1 MLPVVLVVLAFA
13 GAFLS
18 GLVGVGG
25 AIIMIPLLLFVPPL
39 LGLDDLGIATVAG
52 ITMVQVVAASL
63 SGLVGHRGR
72 IDRPLFVALGPSM
85 VVTSFAGGYASG
97 LVEPI
102 VLEAVFAAMASLA
115 AVMMLTLR
123 GRTAHEVDG
132 GVAFNR
138 PAAVAAAAAVGFSA
152 GLVGAGGAFF
162 LVPVMLYGLR
172 VPVRVTVATSLAVV
186 AAAGGAGLAGK
197 IAANQVDWFLAALLV
212 IGALPGARLGAAVSR
227 RVSTTRLVG
236 VLGVVIAVVAVRMWI
251 QVLAG

>member
-39 LGLDDLGIATVAG
+39 LGLEDLGIATVAG
-52 ITMVQVVAASL
+52 ITMVQVVAAAL
-63 SGLVGHRGR
+63 AGLLGHHGK
-72 IDRPLFVALGPSM
+72 IDRALFVALGPAM
-85 VVTSFAGGYASG
+85 VVASFAGGFASG
-97 LVEPI
+97 FVEPV

-123 GRTAHEVDG
+123 GRTAPEADG
-132 GVAFNR
+132 RVAFHR
-138 PAAVAAAAAVGFSA
+138 PAAVAAAAGVGFSA

-186 AAAGGAGLAGK
+186 AVGGSAGLAGK
-197 IAANQVDWFLAALLV
+197 VAANQVDWFLAALLV
-212 IGALPGARLGAAVSR
+212 LGALPGARLGAAVSR
-227 RVSTTRLVG
+227 RVPTGRLVG
-236 VLGVVIAVVAVRMWI
+236 VLGVVVAAVAVRMWM
-251 QVLAG
+251 QVLGG